1 MITDLNKQILCFAAC
16 FTAVLLLTVSWVWAP
31 TAQIWQSVDNA
42 TFFALN
48 GSLTQ
53 GSAWSIFW
61 AYMNIDLANVLAG
74 VFMVVLLLYYV
85 ATNPDDTLPR
95 KLASFTVIALFV
107 CLGIIIS
114 KSGFRDFV
122 HHSPSLVLEPF
133 NDLNKLT
140 EGIEAK
146 VRSRSSFPGDHGVT
160 TFIYSLLVVLL
171 IKSRT
176 IATLA
181 VLFAL
186 LNNLPRLFSGAH
198 WLSDVLV
205 GGGGITLLL
214 LPFAIA
220 TPIPFYIEKI
230 WGLLFGRFPILA
242 KLAAKLNGPR
252 L

>member
-1 MITDLNKQILCFAAC
+1 MITDLNRQIVCFAAC
-16 FTAVLLLTVSWVWAP
+16 FTAVAILAGSWIWGP
-31 TAQIWQSVDNA
+31 TAQFWQVLDNA

-53 GSAWSIFW
+53 GSNWSIFW
-61 AYMNIDLANVLAG
+61 AYMNIHLANVLAG

-85 ATNPDDTLPR
+85 FTNRNDTLTQ
-95 KLASFTVIALFV
+95 KLTSFTLIALFV

-140 EGIEAK
+140 EGIDAK
-146 VRSRSSFPGDHGVT
+146 VRSRGSFPGDHGVT
-160 TFIYSLLVVLL
+160 TFIYSLLVVIL
-171 IKSRT
+171 IKSRA

-205 GGGGITLLL
+205 GF
-214 LPFAIA
+214 PFL
-220 TPIPFYIEKI
+220 EK
-230 WGLLFGRFPILA
+230 LTSRMNSSA
-242 KLAAKLNGPR
+242 S
-252 L
+252 

>member
-1 MITDLNKQILCFAAC
+1 MITDFNRRIVCFAAC
-16 FTAVLLLTVSWVWAP
+16 FTTVLFLVVSWVWEP
-31 TAQIWQSVDNA
+31 TAQLWQIVDDA

-53 GSAWSIFW
+53 DSSWSTFW
-61 AYMNIDLANVLAG
+61 AYMNIHLANVLAG

-85 ATNPDDTLPR
+85 MTNRDDTLIR
-95 KLASFTVIALFV
+95 KLTSFTLIALFV

-122 HHSPSLVLEPF
+122 HHSPSLALEPF
-133 NDLNKLT
+133 NDLNQLT
-140 EGIEAK
+140 EGIDAK
-146 VRSRSSFPGDHGVT
+146 VKSRGSFPGDHGVT

-198 WLSDVLV
+198 WLSDVIV
-205 GGGGITLLL
+205 GGGGITLFL

-220 TPIPFYIEKI
+220 TPLPFYIEKI
-230 WGLLFGRFPILA
+230 WALLFTRFPILA
-242 KLAAKLNGPR
+242 KLTSRMNSAPS
-252 L
+252 